1 MIRFTVLMLPAGLM
15 ACAPMPGPMPVPV
28 RCNAGA
34 AQAFVGREARPGFV
48 QRAKR
53 RAGAREV
60 RVTRPGQPVTMD
72 FRSDRLNIEV
82 DHRNNIRRV
91 NCG

>member
-15 ACAPMPGPMPVPV
+15 ACAPMPGPMPGPV

-34 AQAFVGREARPGFV
+34 VQAFVGREARPGIV

-53 RAGAREV
+53 RAGARDV